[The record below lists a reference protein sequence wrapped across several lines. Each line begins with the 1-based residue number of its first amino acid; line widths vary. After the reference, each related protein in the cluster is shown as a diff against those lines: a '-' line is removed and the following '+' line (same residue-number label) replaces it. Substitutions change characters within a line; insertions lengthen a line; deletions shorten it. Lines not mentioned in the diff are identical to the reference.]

1 MKRVLSLLLLLALL
15 LAGCQK
21 EQITTVC
28 DYCGAVVS
36 LSAKFCGECGQN
48 LSMPTEQTT
57 VPNTMGTTTA
67 SLETEPNATDSTTE
81 PTVTDPTFT
90 EPTTTETLATEP
102 PVLETHPTDAP
113 TEGPQFN
120 AIRFAEVEGVWYA
133 EGTDNVTLVFSY
145 SPNENDGLVNI
156 RSFNFNMSTARIEW
170 GVEEGCGH
178 GYYNGYFSS
187 VEIEITSGMLLYT
200 RDNYTTR
207 FFREEN
213 YPNPS
218 TDIIDVFN
226 EYNSLVNKYA
236 GIWYLAGYADVY
248 IYLSR
253 YEYLDTSVMRIE
265 SENFSLPLSGAG
277 DVPVVPP
284 YTIYPHL
291 YVNPEEGGV
300 WAASIE
306 VAYKN
311 WEEDL
316 RSNSVSLF
324 GDSVVI
330 SGNRFVR
337 EKGAKTEPP
346 ITEPPVTEPPV
357 TEPPITEP
365 PVTEPPA
372 DVLIISDTRT
382 LSNQTIDTD
391 VYITSTGVVTFT
403 NVTVNGNIY
412 CYGKLTVSGG
422 SAHNLYAYY
431 WDLGGITS
439 SCKAWD
445 GTHGLVKG
453 AFKTCESV
461 IIKDDALDYAFDKWG
476 KR

>member
-28 DYCGAVVS
+28 DYCGAAVS

-67 SLETEPNATDSTTE
+67 PLETVPTYTEQASTEPVTTE
-81 PTVTDPTFT
+81 PAASVPSVTEPQTTTDPYNDSF
-90 EPTTTETLATEP
+90 EQLRELI
-102 PVLETHPTDAP
+102 
-113 TEGPQFN
+113 N
-120 AIRFAEVEGVWYA
+120 AIVGR
-133 EGTDNVTLVFSY
+133 
-145 SPNENDGLVNI
+145 
-156 RSFNFNMSTARIEW
+156 
-170 GVEEGCGH
+170 
-178 GYYNGYFSS
+178 
-187 VEIEITSGMLLYT
+187 
-200 RDNYTTR
+200 
-207 FFREEN
+207 
-213 YPNPS
+213 
-218 TDIIDVFN
+218 
-226 EYNSLVNKYA
+226 
-236 GIWYLAGYADVY
+236 WYLEGYADVY
-248 IYLSR
+248 IDVSEIYYDNTFGFCVYFRAENLCFYTPGVSNPHSFFINDCAIYPSR
-253 YEYLDTSVMRIE
+253 YQEVHPEGVGYTSGIMLRLEKWYEDLSARKLQV
-265 SENFSLPLSGAG
+265 SDSLIFVDAYRFVRTQGTKNEQTEFG
-277 DVPVVPP
+277 DVPSVTEP
-284 YTIYPHL
+284 
-291 YVNPEEGGV
+291 
-300 WAASIE
+300 SI
-306 VAYKN
+306 
-311 WEEDL
+311 
-316 RSNSVSLF
+316 
-324 GDSVVI
+324 
-330 SGNRFVR
+330 
-337 EKGAKTEPP
+337 TEPP

-357 TEPPITEP
+357 TEPPVTEP
-365 PVTEPPA
+365 PVTEPPVTEPPITEPPITEPPT

-403 NVTVNGNIY
+403 NVTVNGNVY

-453 AFKTCESV
+453 AFRTCESV
-461 IIKDDALDYAFDKWG
+461 IIKDDALDYAFNKWG